1 LIARHGHSRINVV
14 SDSLIALRAQV
25 ERISS
30 SGTIWFG
37 ATLLGAAIPL
47 AGLLDSGW
55 RPSDLPLPNAIAWW
69 LGSALVVVAIGSI
82 AWAGCPVWVYEI
94 ETEHRLK
101 ARAIRGGLLVFGVG
115 AVLSMLAVL
124 LAPAT

>member
-1 LIARHGHSRINVV
+1 M
-14 SDSLIALRAQV
+14 SDSLSELRRQV

-30 SGTIWFG
+30 SGTIWFA

-55 RPSDLPLPNAIAWW
+55 RPGDLPATNAIAWW
-69 LGSALVVVAIGSI
+69 VGAALVVAAIGSI

-101 ARAIRGGLLVFGVG
+101 ARAIRGGLLVFAAGSIISLV
-115 AVLSMLAVL
+115 AVLA
-124 LAPAT
+124 APA

>member
-1 LIARHGHSRINVV
+1 M
-14 SDSLIALRAQV
+14 SDSPTGLRTQV
-25 ERISS
+25 ERITS
-30 SGTIWFG
+30 SGTVWFG
-37 ATLLGAAIPL
+37 ATLVGAALPL

-69 LGSALVVVAIGSI
+69 FGAALVVVAIGSI

-101 ARAIRGGLLVFGVG
+101 ARAIRGGLVVFGVG